1 MRPGSVAGAGPGEQ
15 LGEAGGPDAPH
26 RGGLQPAGRTGGR
39 EEQISE
45 QTFPAGGITPC
56 CRPSPPPG
64 WGTILPRCM
73 VNTGHAGIPAAGRT
87 GGAQTSPPTL
97 TVPRRCT
104 PAGCCGQRAR
114 LSGCS
119 QAGAEP
125 RCYTGRSQ
133 TFSRGARRQPCP
145 LGRQQRGRGVR
156 QHPHQCPPTPVLQ
169 SHRPGLPAQRPVPL
183 ARHRRCGRR
192 ALPPSLCS
200 ALPAAGTSLL
210 APPPAPAPRW
220 GEACGHAGLS
230 VAGCRQ
236 QQSWSKGSASIP
248 LALAH
253 LSQGRWSGESP
264 VPRAGC
270 WEKGPPAAWDSR
282 KPPKCVWGSGRAG
295 SPRAATEL
303 PAPRDLAARVGAEL
317 CCLLPAARRRRCWR
331 ASGGRASQG
340 PRWRSCHPVCAC
352 LARRQKGRGVWGLL
366 GRGLGRREAFPG
378 RMGLQIA
385 PQLLGADLEV
395 LLPVARSEWA
405 MCVQL
410 ARAASCGRVIS
421 TN

>member
-1 MRPGSVAGAGPGEQ
+1 MGTGCLAARQRGRSRTRGGDGRGWGSGRSSSRGSPACGTHGGQRGADQRTNLSRRGNYPMLPPQPPPRVGHHSAPVHGEYRPCWHPSSRQ
-15 LGEAGGPDAPH
+15 DRGGPDLTPH
-26 RGGLQPAGRTGGR
+26 AH
-39 EEQISE
+39 
-45 QTFPAGGITPC
+45 
-56 CRPSPPPG
+56 RPSQKHSCGVLRAASQAFGVQPSRSGAAMLHRPLSDF
-64 WGTILPRCM
+64 LPRG
-73 VNTGHAGIPAAGRT
+73 TPAALPVGAAAAGQ
-87 GGAQTSPPTL
+87 GGQAAPTPMPP
-97 TVPRRCT
+97 
-104 PAGCCGQRAR
+104 
-114 LSGCS
+114 
-119 QAGAEP
+119 
-125 RCYTGRSQ
+125 
-133 TFSRGARRQPCP
+133 
-145 LGRQQRGRGVR
+145 
-156 QHPHQCPPTPVLQ
+156 PVLQ

-210 APPPAPAPRW
+210 APPPAPAPPW
-220 GEACGHAGLS
+220 GEACSHAGLS

-248 LALAH
+248 LSLAH

-331 ASGGRASQG
+331 ASGG
-340 PRWRSCHPVCAC
+340 
-352 LARRQKGRGVWGLL
+352 
-366 GRGLGRREAFPG
+366 
-378 RMGLQIA
+378 
-385 PQLLGADLEV
+385 
-395 LLPVARSEWA
+395 
-405 MCVQL
+405 
-410 ARAASCGRVIS
+410 
-421 TN
+421 